1 MLETICET
9 MVEAYR
15 RNWITSRDGN
25 VSIRHHDRDHFY
37 ITPSGVRKQ
46 TLQPDQ
52 FKRIGITTGINSGV
66 GQGIYWHL
74 WRELEY
80 TDISS
85 SLKPSGE
92 IPLHF
97 GLQKEM
103 GKHKNDVRVV
113 MHFHPTYCVAA
124 MHAGI
129 DLSSMVKDFPEL
141 SRYTKVAP
149 NVGDV
154 PPISQ
159 ELADQCFEKLELDS
173 QGNIQYDIVGIKG
186 HGVVAIDTSP
196 WRAFEHIERL
206 EHICQIVLASR
217 QIQQSKSVDSIACV
231 DASRSSS
238 KIKAEDFGVPPEFAE
253 RAENYAQW
261 SIAKAKEFYVK
272 LASTGIDPRPATD
285 PEKYL
290 PGARAA
296 AEAVAKG
303 IAACI
308 RESKLT

>member
-52 FKRIGITTGINSGV
+52 FKKIAIIKQPVNRNVSVYNHGI
-66 GQGIYWHL
+66 L
-74 WRELEY
+74 DY

-85 SLKPSGE
+85 KLKPSGE
-92 IPLHF
+92 LPLHF

-103 GKHKNDVRVV
+103 GQHRNDVRVV

-129 DLSSMVKDFPEL
+129 DLSTIVGDFPEL
-141 SRYTKVAP
+141 SRYTKVAK
-149 NVGDV
+149 NVPDV

-159 ELADQCFEKLELDS
+159 ELADRCHENLKLDKD
-173 QGNIQYDIVGIKG
+173 GNISFDIVGIKG
-186 HGVVAIDTSP
+186 HGVVSIDTSP

-206 EHICQIVLASR
+206 EHICKIVL
-217 QIQQSKSVDSIACV
+217 
-231 DASRSSS
+231 SS
-238 KIKAEDFGVPPEFAE
+238 GV
-253 RAENYAQW
+253 
-261 SIAKAKEFYVK
+261 K
-272 LASTGIDPRPATD
+272 
-285 PEKYL
+285 
-290 PGARAA
+290 
-296 AEAVAKG
+296 
-303 IAACI
+303 
-308 RESKLT
+308 

>member
-9 MVEAYR
+9 MVEAYN

-46 TLQPDQ
+46 TMQPDQ
-52 FKRIGITTGINSGV
+52 FKKIKIEKGYYS
-66 GQGIYWHL
+66 QPPKLEYSWH
-74 WRELEY
+74 EMEY

-85 SLKPSGE
+85 KLKPSGE

-97 GLQKEM
+97 GLQREM
-103 GKHKNDVRVV
+103 GQHSNEVRIV

-129 DLSSMVKDFPEL
+129 ELNEVVKSFPEL

-149 NVGDV
+149 NVPDV

-159 ELADQCFEKLELDS
+159 ELADKCHENLELDKN
-173 QGNIQYDIVGIKG
+173 GFIKYDIVGIKG
-186 HGVVAIDTSP
+186 HGVVSIDTSP

-206 EHICQIVLASR
+206 EHICKIILA
-217 QIQQSKSVDSIACV
+217 
-231 DASRSSS
+231 
-238 KIKAEDFGVPPEFAE
+238 
-253 RAENYAQW
+253 
-261 SIAKAKEFYVK
+261 
-272 LASTGIDPRPATD
+272 
-285 PEKYL
+285 
-290 PGARAA
+290 AR
-296 AEAVAKG
+296 
-303 IAACI
+303 
-308 RESKLT
+308 

>member
-1 MLETICET
+1 MLETICDIMT
-9 MVEAYR
+9 DAYK

-52 FKRIGITTGINSGV
+52 FKKIGIKDDW
-66 GQGIYWHL
+66 YF
-74 WRELEY
+74 EMPY

-85 SLKPSGE
+85 KLQPSGE

-97 GLQKEM
+97 GLQRQMSQHAGE
-103 GKHKNDVRVV
+103 VRVV
-113 MHFHPTYCVAA
+113 VHVHPTYCVAA

-129 DLSSMVKDFPEL
+129 DLSTVVDSFPEL

-159 ELADQCFEKLELDS
+159 ELADRCHENLQLDDA
-173 QGNIQYDIVGIKG
+173 GNIAYDIVGIKG

-196 WRAFEHIERL
+196 WRAYEHIERL
-206 EHICQIVLASR
+206 EHICKIVLAS
-217 QIQQSKSVDSIACV
+217 
-231 DASRSSS
+231 
-238 KIKAEDFGVPPEFAE
+238 G
-253 RAENYAQW
+253 NY
-261 SIAKAKEFYVK
+261 
-272 LASTGIDPRPATD
+272 
-285 PEKYL
+285 
-290 PGARAA
+290 
-296 AEAVAKG
+296 
-303 IAACI
+303 
-308 RESKLT
+308 